1 LAKLHNSKNRVGRWR
16 VSSSLAL
23 SALVGTMALVAL
35 PPNEAAAGL
44 GDLVKDTTDS
54 VGLGGVGS
62 AVDDVVDDV
71 ADTVDDVGDTLGD
84 TVNTVT
90 GGTGGDTIDDVVD
103 GAADLLGG
111 TNGGSNGGLNG
122 GVNGGAT
129 DGLNGGS
136 AGSPNGNTNRSGG
149 LFGLGGFNCETFGN
163 SANYSGMSA
172 VDQNNVAVGNVVGA
186 QINGNLDIQ
195 AVRIETTAEINGA
208 RRCLTIR
215 GGQIT
220 VSGDNVVL
228 PVDQA
233 QLVQATMD

>member
-1 LAKLHNSKNRVGRWR
+1 
-16 VSSSLAL
+16 
-23 SALVGTMALVAL
+23 MALVAL

-111 TNGGSNGGLNG
+111 TNGGSNGGSNDGLNG